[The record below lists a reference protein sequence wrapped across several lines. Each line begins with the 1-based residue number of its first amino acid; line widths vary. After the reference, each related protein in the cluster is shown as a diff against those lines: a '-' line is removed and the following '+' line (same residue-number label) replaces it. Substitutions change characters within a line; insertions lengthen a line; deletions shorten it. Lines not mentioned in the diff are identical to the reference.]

1 MVGDAVVRKL
11 LSYMNDMEDDIKMD
25 LGQLIRERTTSL
37 SDSVNEQLHQTSLGL
52 KTFINTTGSELK
64 SMINV
69 SNNFIDSKL
78 ALFTDAVA
86 EQMLNVTSIMHARQE
101 SINASLSNGL
111 RAELNLV
118 NENICR
124 KI

>member
-11 LSYMNDMEDDIKMD
+11 LSYMNDMEDHIKMD

-86 EQMLNVTSIMHARQE
+86 EQMLNVTSILHARQE
-101 SINASLSNGL
+101 SIDSSLSNGL

>member
-11 LSYMNDMEDDIKMD
+11 ISYMNDMEDDIKMD

-69 SNNFIDSKL
+69 SNNFMTQNL
-78 ALFTDAVA
+78 LFSL
-86 EQMLNVTSIMHARQE
+86 ML
-101 SINASLSNGL
+101 
-111 RAELNLV
+111 
-118 NENICR
+118 
-124 KI
+124 